1 MGITFTAIAVVGFA
15 IALLQW
21 STVLLVL
28 VGAVL
33 IIERDEWLSKQAVK
47 AFYVMITYNVVIYIL
62 NQGISIILSILGS
75 IPFVGGAIAS
85 GIGWLSALIRFVL
98 MAVYILVCG
107 VAMVKVSK
115 KEEIHI
121 PIIDG
126 LVNKTFGIIEEK

>member
-1 MGITFTAIAVVGFA
+1 MGITFTAIAAVGFA